1 MRQRTDTAALNV
13 PGCPTV
19 GAAVVGKIFQE
30 TEMSKGN
37 KESKK
42 PKQGAPA
49 KTPATGGATPTPVT
63 GSKPLPRKKWP
74 TT

>member
-1 MRQRTDTAALNV
+1 
-13 PGCPTV
+13 
-19 GAAVVGKIFQE
+19 
-30 TEMSKGN
+30 MSKGN

-49 KTPATGGATPTPVT
+49 KTPATGAATPTPVT